1 MNQIDSL
8 LELLR
13 MLLSD
18 PRYSVLF
25 TLLLLASVS
34 DCRSYRIP
42 NWLTL
47 GGTAFALAYSVAVPF
62 SPRLGFGWALG
73 GMALGLCFMLPLYV
87 LGVMGAGDVK
97 LMAMVGAFL
106 GLYSTFYAVLF
117 VFAVG
122 GFAAVAYAVWSRSL
136 VRMAGN
142 VRRALQTMV
151 FSTLAGFRPAAAMP
165 PGASVGRMPYAVS
178 ISLGTLAYVLA
189 HQLGYA

>member
-1 MNQIDSL
+1 MNHLDAL

-18 PRYSVLF
+18 PRYSILF

-34 DCRSYRIP
+34 DCRTYRIP

-87 LGVMGAGDVK
+87 MGVMGAGDVK

-106 GLYSTFYAVLF
+106 GLYSTLYAVLF
-117 VFAVG
+117 VFVFG
-122 GFAAVAYAVWSRSL
+122 GVAALVYALWTRSL
-136 VRMAGN
+136 RRMAGN
-142 VRRALQTMV
+142 ARRAVQSLV
-151 FSTLAGFRPAAAMP
+151 FSTIAGLRPGFAMS
-165 PGASVGRMPYAVS
+165 PGESIGRMPYAVS

-189 HQLGYA
+189 NQLGYA